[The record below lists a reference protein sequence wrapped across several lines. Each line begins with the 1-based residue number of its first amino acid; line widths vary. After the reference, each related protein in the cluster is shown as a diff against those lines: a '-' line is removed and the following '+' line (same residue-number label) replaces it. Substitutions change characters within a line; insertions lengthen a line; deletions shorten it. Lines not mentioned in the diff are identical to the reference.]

1 MADNNILNNIDRTQT
16 WVDVETV
23 AKLKNV
29 TNSYNIIQSV
39 VNGLGT
45 AIGFTIAIVIMA
57 VIREKIEFNDIP
69 KPFRGSAIV
78 LVTAGL
84 MAMAFFGFSGV
95 I

>member
-1 MADNNILNNIDRTQT
+1 MLGIA
-16 WVDVETV
+16 
-23 AKLKNV
+23 LKNI

-57 VIREKIEFNDIP
+57 GIREKIEFNDIP